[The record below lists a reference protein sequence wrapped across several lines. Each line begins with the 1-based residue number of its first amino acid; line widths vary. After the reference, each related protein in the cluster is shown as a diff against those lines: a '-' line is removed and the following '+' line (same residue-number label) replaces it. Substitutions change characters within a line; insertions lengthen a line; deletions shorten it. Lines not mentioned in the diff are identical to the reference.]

1 MPAIDNNISRE
12 HWVATDNLPNVRA
25 VIDKLQRKAMRHN
38 LPSPQLSVTDDTM
51 IDKVNVYEDGTL
63 VKKDFPV
70 NKTKI
75 IVSGE
80 FPRFSDYQFLA
91 KIDHTVSDTQNVVL
105 TPGAEFESE
114 LENTGIDF
122 HSCSSGCDHCGLS
135 RDRNETFVV
144 KNTKSNKV
152 LQVGSTCVDDYVGTK
167 TLPQLMAA
175 FDINAIVYDVAFL
188 DDMENEFSRGSYN
201 NSVESRLLLAVAIED
216 IDNNGFRPSKT
227 EYPTWQHVIRVLNRT
242 PNMDYFGDE
251 IGVLKAHNAEQS
263 HPSLEK
269 ADKVID
275 WIMSLDSKDSKSSF
289 IKNMQVVLGT
299 GYVGITGDSVKYAAM
314 VASLPNSFNK
324 EIGKRMVKG
333 EVVNEPF
340 GQEKQRG
347 RLKLTVVNMKEPD
360 PYDRFPSTK
369 VMMID
374 SSGRR
379 FSWKSSGYN
388 NDVKVGET
396 YLLTGT
402 IKSHNE
408 WQGTHYTN
416 LSRCADFET
425 ANESTPIPDFSAKI
439 KPADKPKVSL
449 DQSIFNFGFNPRE
462 LDYKVNVSRSWKE
475 GRARFDS
482 DFSASINEDTTFEEL
497 KALYVE
503 ELSLVGSVHLL
514 KQVQTGSDE
523 VIDRL
528 KAAFDE
534 RQSLR
539 NMPDTV
545 IGRVVQDASINAFAI
560 DHRLENPTVK
570 DIFVELPVIAQS
582 NVGDFDAS
590 DYDQNVKVM
599 DVKHTSQKTLGITSS
614 EFEALGRD
622 SYMMTSILENLADKG
637 YDRLV
642 VSGGNGASVFVPS
655 VKGTNALAPE
665 NVEILARGMQVPDE
679 QNLVIKS
686 QDKKVLFMS
695 SDAPVEFNSI
705 SIDMLTTYIENGEP
719 ELLLVPPITA
729 QKGAVYDSLN
739 AIINELEKVP
749 ETKAETGLSIG
760 GYPDMPSVLRKAGAT
775 VTHVH
780 ISHEDGHLSPYFDE
794 HVKGADMEIKVKS
807 DQNLNDLMKSKAVAV
822 SYTHLTL
829 PTKRIV

>member
-1 MPAIDNNISRE
+1 M
-12 HWVATDNLPNVRA
+12 
-25 VIDKLQRKAMRHN
+25 
-38 LPSPQLSVTDDTM
+38 
-51 IDKVNVYEDGTL
+51 
-63 VKKDFPV
+63 
-70 NKTKI
+70 
-75 IVSGE
+75 
-80 FPRFSDYQFLA
+80 
-91 KIDHTVSDTQNVVL
+91 
-105 TPGAEFESE
+105 
-114 LENTGIDF
+114 
-122 HSCSSGCDHCGLS
+122 
-135 RDRNETFVV
+135 
-144 KNTKSNKV
+144 
-152 LQVGSTCVDDYVGTK
+152 
-167 TLPQLMAA
+167 
-175 FDINAIVYDVAFL
+175 
-188 DDMENEFSRGSYN
+188 
-201 NSVESRLLLAVAIED
+201 
-216 IDNNGFRPSKT
+216 
-227 EYPTWQHVIRVLNRT
+227 
-242 PNMDYFGDE
+242 
-251 IGVLKAHNAEQS
+251 
-263 HPSLEK
+263 
-269 ADKVID
+269 
-275 WIMSLDSKDSKSSF
+275 
-289 IKNMQVVLGT
+289 
-299 GYVGITGDSVKYAAM
+299 
-314 VASLPNSFNK
+314 
-324 EIGKRMVKG
+324 
-333 EVVNEPF
+333 
-340 GQEKQRG
+340 
-347 RLKLTVVNMKEPD
+347 
-360 PYDRFPSTK
+360 
-369 VMMID
+369 
-374 SSGRR
+374 
-379 FSWKSSGYN
+379 
-388 NDVKVGET
+388 
-396 YLLTGT
+396 
-402 IKSHNE
+402 
-408 WQGTHYTN
+408 
-416 LSRCADFET
+416 
-425 ANESTPIPDFSAKI
+425 
-439 KPADKPKVSL
+439 
-449 DQSIFNFGFNPRE
+449 
-462 LDYKVNVSRSWKE
+462 NVSRSWKE

-807 DQNLNDLMKSKAVAV
+807 DQNLNDLMKSKAVEINALVQSNAPAV
-822 SYTHLTL
+822 DKTLSFDEANELIRGYEDLFDLERSPICSWNGREVHRVTPELIDDVVSSITGKTPQEAFEALFSYSDEASEYAVKFAKDKLDTELKL
-829 PTKRIV
+829 PTTPIEVKPKRENVEPGQQRKMQF